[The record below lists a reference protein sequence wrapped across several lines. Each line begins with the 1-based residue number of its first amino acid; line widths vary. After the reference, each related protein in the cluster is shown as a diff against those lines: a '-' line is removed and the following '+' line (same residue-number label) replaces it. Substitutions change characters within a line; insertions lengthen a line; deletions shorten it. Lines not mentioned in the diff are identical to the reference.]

1 MDQTWKNEMRQEIN
15 VFIGVNVGDEYV
27 EIISNFSSADCGLNY
42 LFKKIVHRSTFEFVF
57 LLKCIRTTCET

>member
-42 LFKKIVHRSTFEFVF
+42 LF
-57 LLKCIRTTCET
+57 